1 MPRAKTKGVRKT
13 ILKAIKVNAQ
23 AAETAGPNNA
33 EHFARATLDLTSA
46 YLNIHVIAPE
56 DA

>member
-1 MPRAKTKGVRKT
+1 MPKATTGNVRKT
-13 ILKAIKVNAQ
+13 ILKAV
-23 AAETAGPNNA
+23 ESNA
-33 EHFARATLDLTSA
+33 EAALSAPPENVEAFARATLDLTSA